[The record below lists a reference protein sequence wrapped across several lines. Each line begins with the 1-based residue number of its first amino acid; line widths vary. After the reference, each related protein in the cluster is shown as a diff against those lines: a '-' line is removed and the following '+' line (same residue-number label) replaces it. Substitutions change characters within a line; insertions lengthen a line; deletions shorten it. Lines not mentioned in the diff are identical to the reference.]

1 MQILDRVDF
10 MVYYV
15 MMIFEIEVRD
25 LGRKLGFNTI

>member
-10 MVYYV
+10 IVYYV